1 LSAHDDR
8 HNIKNRAWILS
19 TKSCEGTVS
28 LQQAT
33 FKIMGLTPTQKNP
46 CISGTI

>member
-1 LSAHDDR
+1 LSARDGR

-19 TKSCEGTVS
+19 TKSCEGTMS

-33 FKIMGLTPTQKNP
+33 FKTMELTPTQTNP
-46 CISGTI
+46 CISATI